1 MTLAIW
7 SVGCLVLLNS
17 REYKMSDFHTEHISN
32 TPAKNELDVPSS
44 KNLDS
49 THLFTFFYKWRKVII
64 AVTILSFISSAVV
77 AWLIPE
83 KFKSTVILF
92 PAPSVSISKSLMS
105 QNSSSQSDLL
115 QFGEE
120 DDMERMLQVL
130 NSEEIRER
138 IVNKYKLSEHYG
150 IEKDD
155 RFKRTL
161 LRQEYDDNIQFKK
174 TEFMSVKIEVLDR
187 NAQMASNIANDIAAL
202 YDSTMTRMKSERAM
216 DAFNIIKR
224 EYGYFQKE
232 IDIKEDSLHKLMQL
246 GVNDYES
253 QADRLNEALG
263 KAIVEGNTAAAA
275 ALAEKVKILSTYGTA
290 YMSLRD
296 NLYRMREQSN
306 LLKEKYDQAKVDAEQ
321 HLPEKFV
328 VDRAFA
334 AEKKSYPV
342 RWIIIV
348 VSTLITLIITL
359 FSIAILES
367 FKKIQQIIGPKGM
380 DTPQP

>member
-1 MTLAIW
+1 
-7 SVGCLVLLNS
+7 
-17 REYKMSDFHTEHISN
+17 MSNFHPEHKAGTGPGN
-32 TPAKNELDVPSS
+32 GPLPGGQNH
-44 KNLDS
+44 LDS
-49 THLFTFFYKWRKVII
+49 THLFAFFYKWRKTI
-64 AVTILSFISSAVV
+64 AAVAILSLVSSAGV
-77 AWLIPE
+77 AWMIPE

-105 QNSSSQSDLL
+105 QNAGSQTDLL

-150 IEKDD
+150 IANDD
-155 RFKRTL
+155 PFKRTL

-174 TEFMSVKIEVLDR
+174 TEFMSVKIEALDR
-187 NAQMASNIANDIAAL
+187 NAEMASHIANDIAAL
-202 YDSTMTRMKSERAM
+202 YDSTMTRMKRERAI

-224 EYGYFQKE
+224 EYAHFQKE
-232 IDIKEDSLHKLMQL
+232 IDIREDSLHKLMAL

-263 KAIVEGNTAAAA
+263 KAIVEGKTAAAA
-275 ALAEKVKILSTYGTA
+275 ALAEKVNILSTYGTA

-306 LLKEKYDQAKVDAEQ
+306 ILKEKYDQAKVDAEQ
-321 HLPEKFV
+321 SLPEKFV
-328 VDRAFA
+328 VDKAFA

-342 RWIIIV
+342 RWIIVAVATIA
-348 VSTLITLIITL
+348 SLIITL
-359 FSIAILES
+359 LSIAILEN
-367 FKKIQQIIGPKGM
+367 FKRIQQSIEKA
-380 DTPQP
+380 

>member
-1 MTLAIW
+1 MP
-7 SVGCLVLLNS
+7 
-17 REYKMSDFHTEHISN
+17 DFHTEHKSN
-32 TPAKNELDVPSS
+32 TAVNDDPLKGGQNR
-44 KNLDS
+44 LDS
-49 THLFTFFYKWRKVII
+49 THLFAFFYKWRKTI
-64 AVTILSFISSAVV
+64 ASVAVLSLISSAGV
-77 AWLIPE
+77 AWMIPE

-92 PAPSVSISKSLMS
+92 PAPSVSISKSLLT
-105 QNSSSQSDLL
+105 QNSGPQTDLL

-138 IVNKYKLSEHYG
+138 IVSKYKLSDHYG
-150 IEKDD
+150 IAIDD
-155 RFKRTL
+155 PYKRTL

-174 TEFMSVKIEVLDR
+174 TEYMSVKIEVLDR
-187 NAQMASNIANDIAAL
+187 NAEVASHIANDIAAL
-202 YDSTMTRMKSERAM
+202 YDSTMTRMKRERAI

-232 IDIKEDSLHKLMQL
+232 IDIREDSLHKLMAL

-263 KAIVEGNTAAAA
+263 KAIVEGKTAAAT
-275 ALAEKVKILSTYGTA
+275 ALAEKVKILSMYGTA

-306 LLKEKYDQAKVDAEQ
+306 ILKEKYDQAKVDAEQ
-321 HLPEKFV
+321 SLPEKFV
-328 VDRAFA
+328 VDKAFA

-342 RWIIIV
+342 RWIIV
-348 VSTLITLIITL
+348 TVATITSLIITL
-359 FSIAILES
+359 LSIAILEN
-367 FKKIQQIIGPKGM
+367 FKKIQQSIEKA
-380 DTPQP
+380 